1 MTSQEFTV
9 RKRICTAADGYQ
21 FITSGFP
28 NRSRGGR
35 AFESVDGLWAIDLLP
50 GLKPREADM
59 ENPNGNRSPR
69 QGIAVDLHVSR
80 VERDGY
86 RKMWVFGF
94 VGRSRCTRS
103 TGRGAWSVARTRR
116 PEVIRNGSV
125 YIEQW
130 QDRDHFPDIAE
141 GSVFPVWV
149 RVERINE
156 RV

>member
-1 MTSQEFTV
+1 METSQEFTV

-50 GLKPREADM
+50 GLGPREADM

-80 VERDGY
+80 VEREGY

-94 VGRSRCTRS
+94 VGRSRCITEYRPRS
-103 TGRGAWSVARTRR
+103 
-116 PEVIRNGSV
+116 
-125 YIEQW
+125 
-130 QDRDHFPDIAE
+130 
-141 GSVFPVWV
+141 
-149 RVERINE
+149 VERGEDSTTRGDQE
-156 RV
+156 RLGVYRAVAGPRPLPRHRGGVGVPRLGSSREN